1 MRAQTPASLRSPAC
15 YSEVFLVVQFSTFST
30 VSGNNDLRHRQCRV
44 YFLPD
49 SGRWFSDCADPTI
62 VTRIE
67 CYEILRYTGLM
78 RPYAIS

>member
-15 YSEVFLVVQFSTFST
+15 YSEFSWSFNFRLFQQYRLITASEIVNAESTFSPT
-30 VSGNNDLRHRQCRV
+30 VDVGLAT
-44 YFLPD
+44 
-49 SGRWFSDCADPTI
+49 CADPTI